1 MHVYGVEMTVYNLRL
16 LNVSTRK
23 IYSSLADDL
32 KVFSNLKS
40 SCLMQKKILKLFRS
54 KFAHLGDL
62 FVPKKFELFM
72 NCTIMSHSFF
82 CVQLLVFILSF

>member
-23 IYSSLADDL
+23 ILSSVADDDL

-62 FVPKKFELFM
+62 FVPKK
-72 NCTIMSHSFF
+72 
-82 CVQLLVFILSF
+82 V